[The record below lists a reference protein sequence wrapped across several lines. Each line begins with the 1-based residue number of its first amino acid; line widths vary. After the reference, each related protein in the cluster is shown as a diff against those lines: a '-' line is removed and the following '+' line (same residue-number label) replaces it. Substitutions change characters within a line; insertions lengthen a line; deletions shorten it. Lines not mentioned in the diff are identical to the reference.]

1 MFPALALL
9 VSLTAC
15 SDYDLH
21 RPDGKQDG
29 GEPQDTGTP
38 PEPTE
43 DPDILVTPTS
53 LYFGGIPKGCDSP
66 AQQVTIENVGLGDL
80 VVDEISVE
88 GEGTSAFA
96 VSGVV
101 TPATLAAGESVTA
114 DVVFSPNAWVSY
126 APEIRISS
134 NDPDESV
141 VDVALDGYG
150 AEDSVYEESFEQ
162 DYHEMLDVV
171 WVIDNSGSMSDD
183 LRTVS
188 NNFASFI
195 EVFTELTTD
204 WQIAV
209 ITTDM
214 DDPSDS
220 GRIQGPI
227 ITPDMSDP
235 IGEFISQVD
244 QGSGGSASEQGFAAT
259 MAALSEPLLSGYN
272 AGIMRDDAALAVVVI
287 SDEDD
292 SSTTSASAFHSFLE
306 GLKPDPDWTTF
317 SAICEDF
324 LISCYKYGEAAD
336 LSGGIVGDIAST
348 DYMTVLDDISRTSAG
363 LTVSFDLTYEPSDLS
378 RTEVR
383 VGTTTIPQDT
393 TNGWSYDSLDN
404 AIVFH
409 GSAIPEPGETG
420 TVRYPIATECGD

>member
-1 MFPALALL
+1 MIPSLALL

-21 RPDGKQDG
+21 RPDGKEDG

-38 PEPTE
+38 AAPTE
-43 DPDILVTPTS
+43 DPDIQVTPTS
-53 LYFGGIPKGCDSP
+53 LYFGGIPKDCSSP
-66 AQQVTIENVGLGDL
+66 AQEVTIENVGLGDL

-96 VSGVV
+96 VSGVMTPV
-101 TPATLAAGESVTA
+101 TLSTGESVTA
-114 DVVFSPNAWVSY
+114 DVVFSPNAWVTY
-126 APEIRISS
+126 TPAIQIDS
-134 NDPDESV
+134 NDPDEAV

-150 AEDSVYEESFEQ
+150 SEDSVYEESFVQ
-162 DYHEMLDVV
+162 DYHELLDVV
-171 WVIDNSGSMSDD
+171 WVIDNSGSMSDN

-195 EVFTELTTD
+195 EVFAELDTD

-214 DDPSDS
+214 DDPNDS
-220 GRIQGPI
+220 GRVQGPI
-227 ITPDMSDP
+227 ITPDTSDP

-244 QGSGGSASEQGFAAT
+244 QGSSGSATEEGFAAS
-259 MAALSEPLLSGYN
+259 MAALSDPLLTGYN
-272 AGIMRDDAALAVVVI
+272 AGIMRDEAALAVIVI

-292 SSTTSASAFHSFLE
+292 SSSTTATSYNAFME
-306 GLKPDPDWTTF
+306 GLKADPEWTTF

-324 LISCYKYGEAAD
+324 LISCYKYGDAAD
-336 LSGGIVGDIAST
+336 LTGGIVGDIAST

-363 LTVSFDLTYEPSDLS
+363 LTVSFDLTYEPSDLG

-383 VGTTTIPQDT
+383 VGTTSIDQDT
-393 TNGWSYDSLDN
+393 DNGWSYDSRDN

-409 GSAIPEPGETG
+409 GSAIPDPGETG
-420 TVRYPIATECGD
+420 SVSYPIATDCAD